1 MKKKRSGFSLIEIMI
16 VVVIIGLMAGTVTL
30 VTKTLLDRAKR
41 NKAKGDIGNLVN
53 AVELFY
59 TDNSRYP
66 NNDEGLGALASGEN
80 RYIARLVKDPWSR
93 DYQYLQPG
101 RSGAYDIISYGAD
114 GREGGT
120 GADADIT
127 IADLDRQDK
136 AG

>member
-1 MKKKRSGFSLIEIMI
+1 MRKNRSGFSLIEIMI

-30 VTKTLLDRAKR
+30 ASRHFLDKAKR
-41 NKAKGDIGNLVN
+41 NRAKSDIGSMVTALE
-53 AVELFY
+53 AFY
-59 TDNSRYP
+59 GENSHYP
-66 NNDEGLGALASGEN
+66 SNDEGLNSLAPEFVN
-80 RYIARLVKDPWSR
+80 KVPKDPWSR

-101 RSGAYDIISYGAD
+101 RSGAYDVISYGAD